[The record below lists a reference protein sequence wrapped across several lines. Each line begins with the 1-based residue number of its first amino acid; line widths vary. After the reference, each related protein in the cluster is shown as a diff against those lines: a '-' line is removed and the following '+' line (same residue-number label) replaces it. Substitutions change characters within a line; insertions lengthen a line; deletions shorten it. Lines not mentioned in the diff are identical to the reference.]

1 MILFD
6 TIKIKY
12 IQTGYLP
19 DWPYHLISDNEM
31 LDAFIINDSNFFDDN
46 YSITSSDESIM
57 NLHKALKDD
66 ILHFVSEAKRLNTLS
81 VLPEWVISYM
91 IGAVVSET
99 SNIKEIDDLISLSN
113 LVDDVPAGQFN
124 DILYRSNAKISR
136 DWIAKLPSS
145 KKNHRPVSLFGEP
158 HVIKSLRL
166 AKVDVLN

>member
-19 DWPYHLISDNEM
+19 DWPYHLISDSEM
-31 LDAFIINDSNFFDDN
+31 LDAFIVNSSNFFDDN
-46 YSITSSDESIM
+46 YSISTTDESLQE
-57 NLHKALKDD
+57 LHNTLKAD
-66 ILHFVSEAKRLNTLS
+66 ILYFVNEAKAQNNLS
-81 VLPEWVISYM
+81 VLPSWVVSYM
-91 IGAVVSET
+91 LGAVVSET
-99 SNIKEIDDLISLSN
+99 SDLKDIDDLIALSN
-113 LVDDVPAGQFN
+113 LKEDVPAGQFN

-136 DWIAKLPSS
+136 EWIAKLPSA
-145 KKNHRPVSLFGEP
+145 KKEHRPISIFGEP

>member
-12 IQTGYLP
+12 IQTDYLP
-19 DWPYHLISDNEM
+19 DWPYHLISDSEM
-31 LDAFIINDSNFFDDN
+31 LDAFINNESNFFEDN
-46 YSITSSDESIM
+46 YKLESDDESLM
-57 NLHKALKDD
+57 KLYQALKDD
-66 ILHFVSEAKRLNTLS
+66 ILFFVNEAKRLNTLS
-81 VLPEWVISYM
+81 ILPEWVVSYM
-91 IGAVVSET
+91 LGAVVSET
-99 SNIKEIDDLISLSN
+99 SNLKEIDDLIALSN

-136 DWIAKLPSS
+136 EWIAKLPSA
-145 KKNHRPVSLFGEP
+145 KKEHRPVSIFGEP

>member
-19 DWPYHLISDNEM
+19 DWPYHLISDSEM
-31 LDAFIINDSNFFDDN
+31 LDAFINNESNFFEDN
-46 YSITSSDESIM
+46 YKLDSDDESLM
-57 NLHKALKDD
+57 KLYQALKDD
-66 ILHFVSEAKRLNTLS
+66 ILFFVNEAKRLNTLS
-81 VLPEWVISYM
+81 ILPEWVVSYM
-91 IGAVVSET
+91 LGAVVSET
-99 SNIKEIDDLISLSN
+99 SNLKEIDDLIALSN

-136 DWIAKLPSS
+136 EWIAKLPSS
-145 KKNHRPVSLFGEP
+145 KKEHRPVSVFGEP

>member
-19 DWPYHLISDNEM
+19 DWPYHLISDSEM
-31 LDAFIINDSNFFDDN
+31 LDAFINNESNFFEDN
-46 YSITSSDESIM
+46 YKLESDDESLM
-57 NLHKALKDD
+57 KLYQALKDD
-66 ILHFVSEAKRLNTLS
+66 ILFFVNEAKRLNTLS
-81 VLPEWVISYM
+81 ILPEWVVSYM
-91 IGAVVSET
+91 LGAVVSET
-99 SNIKEIDDLISLSN
+99 SNLKEIDDLIALSN

-136 DWIAKLPSS
+136 EWIAKLPSA
-145 KKNHRPVSLFGEP
+145 KKEHRPVSIFGEP